1 MLIEMVM
8 ASVFWL
14 NMFPPIDG
22 VSDKLS
28 PWAIVTGMTFDYNMH
43 CQVEFGACAQTHE
56 EHDNSMASRT
66 VGAIALRPTENAQ
79 GSHYFLSL
87 ATGRHIF
94 RQRWMELPMPQDVI
108 DRVHTLAQRSK
119 ADTGLT
125 FGWRDGVEIED
136 DYDSD
141 QDSDFDPDE
150 TADDDTADED
160 DYDDDNADDESL
172 AGVNPQNQNQNQ
184 NQNEDEDENNN
195 ENNNEEDQQNDAD
208 HQPEDE
214 AQEDSTPVS
223 DDKEH
228 DQNNEEEHERH
239 DNHEEDENNNDD
251 QSTERE

>member
-184 NQNEDEDENNN
+184 NEDEDENNN
-195 ENNNEEDQQNDAD
+195 ENNNEEEQQNDAD